1 MLLWCLCTEGVW
13 GLNTLIISDCCWLM
27 MVESHKSW
35 WKHRWSMV
43 AQAPWLSQHP
53 LPGFHPLKIPKMVH
67 RPHAQAQAGAI
78 RGPYEQQLM
87 IQSYRM
93 HVVWLCNVRSQ
104 KTEASVTASQLSYR
118 LRMTD
123 LQYPHCGRTSL
134 SWGSNR
140 SKRMT
145 SLRKSLS

>member
-1 MLLWCLCTEGVW
+1 MMRMYWGHMRAKHSDYLWLLLVDDGWKPQELVIDGQ
-13 GLNTLIISDCCWLM
+13 WLPR
-27 MVESHKSW
+27 H
-35 WKHRWSMV
+35 
-43 AQAPWLSQHP
+43 
-53 LPGFHPLKIPKMVH
+53 PGFLSILSRGFIPSKT
-67 RPHAQAQAGAI
+67 PHFDGPQAAQAQAGAI

-93 HVVWLCNVRSQ
+93 HVVWLCNVRSIRSQ

-123 LQYPHCGRTSL
+123 LQYHHCGRTSL